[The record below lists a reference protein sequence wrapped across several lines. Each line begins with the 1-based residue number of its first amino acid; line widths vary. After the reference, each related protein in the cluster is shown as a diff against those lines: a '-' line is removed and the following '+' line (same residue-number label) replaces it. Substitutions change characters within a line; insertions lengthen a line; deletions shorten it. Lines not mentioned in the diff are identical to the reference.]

1 MPFFWL
7 VVGILAVWR
16 ISHLLFSESGPAE
29 LLVHLRRRF
38 ASSSGA
44 GIFDCF
50 YCLSL
55 WVALPVAL
63 LTGDGWLIRLLLWPA
78 LSAGAIAVERFFHPE
93 RPEPAAIVLEDKEDI

>member
-16 ISHLLFSESGPAE
+16 VTHLLFAESGPAG
-29 LLVHLRRRF
+29 LMADLRRRF
-38 ASSSGA
+38 ASPSGA
-44 GIFDCF
+44 GVFDCF

-63 LTGDGWLIRLLLWPA
+63 LAGDGWLARLLLWPA
-78 LSAGAIAVERFFHPE
+78 LSAGAIAVEHVLHPE
-93 RPEPAAIVLEDKEDI
+93 RPEPAALVLEDKEDN